1 MQYTEKVMDHF
12 MNPRNVGTMEN
23 PDGYGKVGNPSC
35 GDIMEIFLKIEND
48 IITDVKFRTFGC
60 ASAIATSSV
69 STEMVLGKEIHEA
82 LAITNKVVAEALGG
96 LPATKMHCSVLAE
109 EALKEAIEDYLAKK
123 QK

>member
-1 MQYTEKVMDHF
+1 MQYSEKVMDHF

-69 STEMVLGKEIHEA
+69 STEMVLGKNIHEA
-82 LAITNKVVAEALGG
+82 LEITNKVVAEALGG

-123 QK
+123 EK

>member
-60 ASAIATSSV
+60 ASAIATSSI
-69 STEMVLGKEIHEA
+69 STEMVLGKDIHEA

>member
-1 MQYTEKVMDHF
+1 MQYTEKVIDHF
-12 MNPRNVGTMEN
+12 MNPRNVGTMQN

-69 STEMVLGKEIHEA
+69 STEMVLGKNIHEA

-109 EALKEAIEDYLAKK
+109 EALKEAIENYLAKK